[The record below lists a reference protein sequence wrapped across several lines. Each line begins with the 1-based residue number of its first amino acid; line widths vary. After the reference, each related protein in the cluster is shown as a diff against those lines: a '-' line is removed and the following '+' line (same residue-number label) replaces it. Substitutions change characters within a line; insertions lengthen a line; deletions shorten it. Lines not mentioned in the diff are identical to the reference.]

1 MTDYLQK
8 SIYFSLN
15 ILQKKPTKPWISAIF
30 IMLMLL
36 ITEQVEYPFALQL
49 L

>member
-15 ILQKKPTKPWISAIF
+15 ILQKNKPWISTIF

-36 ITEQVEYPFALQL
+36 ITEQAEYPFALQHL
-49 L
+49 

>member
-15 ILQKKPTKPWISAIF
+15 ILQKKKKNHEF
-30 IMLMLL
+30 LL
-36 ITEQVEYPFALQL
+36 FL
-49 L
+49 

>member
-1 MTDYLQK
+1 MTDYLK
-8 SIYFSLN
+8 KGIHFSLN
-15 ILQKKPTKPWISAIF
+15 ILQKKKPWISAIF

-36 ITEQVEYPFALQL
+36 ITEQVEYPALQL